1 MKENIINKAKN
12 SDWISKKELAE
23 ICKCSLRVLEQ
34 IINDLSSETDFA
46 TQSHIKK
53 DNRNAF

>member
-1 MKENIINKAKN
+1 MMIMKII
-12 SDWISKKELAE
+12 E

-34 IINDLSSETDFA
+34 IVADLNSETDFA